1 MGHVSILTTAKYTH
15 LTDTNDHRSYQK
27 INSLMG
33 GFQITWG
40 NVLSSNP
47 GKSYD
52 NVVSSNPGKHLD
64 NVFSSHHGKHLG
76 GDK

>member
-15 LTDTNDHRSYQK
+15 LTDTNDHNSYQK
-27 INSLMG
+27 INSLMS
-33 GFQITWG
+33 GFNITWG

-47 GKSYD
+47 GKPYG
-52 NVVSSNPGKHLD
+52 NVLSSNPGKQ
-64 NVFSSHHGKHLG
+64 VG

>member
-15 LTDTNDHRSYQK
+15 LTDTNDHQSYQK
-27 INSLMG
+27 IDSLMSD
-33 GFQITWG
+33 FTITWG

-47 GKSYD
+47 GKPYG
-52 NVVSSNPGKHLD
+52 NVASSTPEKQ
-64 NVFSSHHGKHLG
+64 VG